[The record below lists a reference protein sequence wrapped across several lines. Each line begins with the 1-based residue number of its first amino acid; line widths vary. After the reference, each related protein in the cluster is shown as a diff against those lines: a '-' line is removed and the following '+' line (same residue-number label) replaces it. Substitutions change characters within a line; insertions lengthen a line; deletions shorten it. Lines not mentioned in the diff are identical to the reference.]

1 MPWRSVVQVT
11 ELLWMKQTQLEQLA
25 GEKAAL
31 QLSLERAL
39 TSAREDAERIKR

>member
-1 MPWRSVVQVT
+1 MAMQVT

-25 GEKAAL
+25 REKAAL